1 MKYLVI
7 LTKREQYE
15 IEADSM
21 EDAENKALDMNDA
34 DPYAW
39 LDPCDEIEVQK
50 L

>member
-15 IEADSM
+15 VEANTM
-21 EDAENKALDMNDA
+21 EEAEEKAFDMCDA

-39 LDPCDEIEVQK
+39 LDPYDEIEVQK

>member
-15 IEADSM
+15 VEADSM
-21 EDAENKALDMNDA
+21 EDAEDKALDMCT
-34 DPYAW
+34 W

-50 L
+50 YDRDV